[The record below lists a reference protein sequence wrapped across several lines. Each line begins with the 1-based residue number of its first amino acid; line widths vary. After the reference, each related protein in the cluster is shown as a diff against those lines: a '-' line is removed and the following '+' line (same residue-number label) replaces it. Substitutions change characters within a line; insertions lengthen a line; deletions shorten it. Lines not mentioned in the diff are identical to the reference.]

1 MSLCQGQPSQ
11 WKVVKIHSQEYL
23 YLVVCVCSVIQLY
36 LTLSDPI
43 DCSPPVSSVH
53 GIFQAI
59 ILEWVFISY
68 SICLDRKTFKAK
80 KGSAYQFQVENSPPS
95 PKVTTWFVMEQRA
108 KPGKHLKMRISSSPV
123 DCQISELQ
131 DNKSAEQSKERDLT
145 SFMYLYVYYMHIC
158 QHRYLQILCEA
169 KDVWAVTKS
178 QIMKIIRP

>member
-1 MSLCQGQPSQ
+1 
-11 WKVVKIHSQEYL
+11 
-23 YLVVCVCSVIQLY
+23 
-36 LTLSDPI
+36 
-43 DCSPPVSSVH
+43 
-53 GIFQAI
+53 
-59 ILEWVFISY
+59 
-68 SICLDRKTFKAK
+68 
-80 KGSAYQFQVENSPPS
+80 
-95 PKVTTWFVMEQRA
+95 MEQRA

-178 QIMKIIRP
+178 